1 MSGTFRT
8 SSISPTRGFIAVAT
22 AVLIA
27 AVGTPMYAQVADA
40 TLTGTVTDT
49 SGAAIPGAK
58 VTAKNVGT
66 GQQTTATSSSDG
78 AYTLTTLQP
87 GTYTVTIV
95 RDGFTTSIQ
104 NGLVLSVGQAAT
116 LKGTLQVGATAETV
130 TVSAEGALID
140 QTTAQLSNLVNEH
153 AIKELPLNGRDP
165 ASLVLLSP
173 GITNVLNAPN
183 GSGSLQTTNAF
194 PDETGASA
202 NGGRQGSTY
211 YLLDGV
217 QNIDTYLLL
226 AAPFPNA
233 DATQEFRVI
242 TNNFDAQYGFAP
254 GAVVTIQTKS
264 GANDFHGGIFEF
276 LRNNDLN
283 AGNYFSH
290 AVDPLKRNQ
299 FGGYLGGPIQKDKL
313 FFFGNYQQT
322 NASTLTGTNTT
333 FTPTAAFLAGDFSA
347 VPKTLSAPFH
357 TVNGRPNQV
366 DPALLSPA
374 ALAFAQNLPLGVTP
388 ATGQVTYAG
397 PPEKYTFRE
406 FTGRIDYDLRPNQRL
421 TVRNFLEFVNQ
432 PQGTLN
438 GNVLSNVLGYTGHF
452 YNELITHTW
461 TISPSSVNVLSGAYL
476 QNDFYSAAQVTG
488 KAGTPVCL
496 SQFIQVSDPPGT
508 CYPEGG
514 VSVSNGFGQ
523 PYSSPNRENRRTWTI
538 NDDFSKVLK
547 KHTITLGETALHQF
561 ANEISAYPANPAIG
575 FNGQFTSFGLAD
587 FLLGEA
593 SSFLQGGGE
602 TQNETGILLGIYAQ
616 DAWRITPNLTLTAGV
631 RWEPNLAP
639 SVKNGRGTAFIPGEH
654 SARYPNA
661 PTGLV
666 FPGDPGVDSSLLP
679 HDYKQFGPR
688 IGVAWQPQSLPRT
701 AFRGAFGIFYSP
713 LLYSVYNHTAD
724 TAPFSPTYSFGVT
737 TTPIPFAN
745 PFTAPTSGLNGV
757 NPFPPFAS
765 AGLNPPSTATFPPG
779 LVGVGAVFNR
789 NFRVG
794 TTQSWNASVE
804 QQFGR
809 DYALHLAY
817 VGSQSYHQLLPI
829 DLNPGIYNPQPYILN
844 GALVTPGNGA
854 RTTYPAFSSI
864 LENGSLG
871 TANYHALQ
879 ASLEKRLSQNLQ
891 AQTSFTWSRT
901 EDTFSANAGA
911 SGGRNLPD
919 PFNLRFNFGKS
930 DFNVPIVSVTNFV
943 YTTPALAGH
952 NYLLREAL
960 GGWEVTGIYTLE
972 SGYPFTVTDSQ
983 NNSASQQG
991 GDRADFAPNFQPGVD
1006 FGVHKGGRRQYLA
1019 QYFNPAAFVS
1029 NTPGTFGN
1037 TPRNFFQGPG
1047 INSADIGFI
1056 KNFAIRERGNLQFRW
1071 ETFNTFNHPNFASP
1085 NSDFSSGNFGQITSI
1100 GPIAPRLQ
1108 QAALKLTF

>member
-1 MSGTFRT
+1 MSGIFRPYFLLPRAGT
-8 SSISPTRGFIAVAT
+8 LLAT
-22 AVLIA
+22 AALLIA
-27 AVGTPMYAQVADA
+27 GMPPAHAQVADA
-40 TLTGTVTDT
+40 TLTGTVTDP
-49 SGAAIPGAK
+49 SGASVPTAK
-58 VTAKNVGT
+58 ITAKNTGT
-66 GQQTTATSSSDG
+66 GQESTAVTTADG
-78 AYTLTTLQP
+78 SYTLPTLQP
-87 GTYTVTIV
+87 GTYTVTTAKE
-95 RDGFTTSIQ
+95 GFTTSVQ

-116 LKGTLQVGATAETV
+116 LNATLQVGAAGETV
-130 TVSAEGALID
+130 TVSASGTLID
-140 QTTAQLSNLVNEH
+140 QTTAQLSNLVDER

-173 GITNVLNAPN
+173 GITNVLNTPSGA
-183 GSGSLQTTNAF
+183 GSLQTTNAF

-264 GANDFHGGIFEF
+264 GADQFHGGAFEF
-276 LRNNDLN
+276 LRNSALN

-290 AVDPLKRNQ
+290 AIDPLRRNQ

-313 FFFGNYQQT
+313 FFFFNFQQT
-322 NASTLTGTNTT
+322 NASTSTGTNTT
-333 FTPTAAFLAGDFSA
+333 FTPTAAFLTGDFSA
-347 VPKTLSAPFH
+347 VPQTLRAPFR
-357 TVNGRPNQV
+357 TVNGRANQV

-374 ALAFAQNLPLGVTP
+374 ALAFSQNLPLGLAP
-388 ATGQVTYAG
+388 ATGEVTYAG
-397 PPEKYTFRE
+397 PPERYNFRE

-452 YNELITHTW
+452 YNELVTHTW
-461 TISPSSVNVLSGAYL
+461 TISPTSVNVLTGGYI
-476 QNDFYSAAQVTG
+476 QNDFFSAAQVTSRT
-488 KAGTPVCL
+488 GTPVCL
-496 SQFIQVSDPPGT
+496 SQFIAVSDPVGT

-523 PYSSPNRENRRTWTI
+523 PYSSPNRENRRTWSIT
-538 NDDFSKVLK
+538 DDYSKVLA
-547 KHTITLGETALHQF
+547 KHTLTFGGTGLHQF
-561 ANEISAYPANPAIG
+561 ANEISAYPANASIG
-575 FNGQFTSFGLAD
+575 FNGQFTGFGLAD

-602 TQNETGILLGIYAQ
+602 TQNETGILLGLYAQ
-616 DAWRITPNLTLTAGV
+616 DAWRITPHLTLTGGV
-631 RWEPNLAP
+631 RWEPNLPP
-639 SVKNGRGTAFIPGEH
+639 SVANGRGTAFIPGEH
-654 SARYPNA
+654 STRYPNA

-679 HDYKQFGPR
+679 RDYRQFGPR
-688 IGVAWQPQSLPRT
+688 IGVAWQPQSLPKT

-737 TTPIPFAN
+737 DTPIPFAA
-745 PFTAPTSGLNGV
+745 PFTAATSGLNGV

-765 AGLNPPSTATFPPG
+765 AGQNPPASAVFPPG

-789 NFRVG
+789 NFRLG

-829 DLNPGIYNPQPYILN
+829 DLNPGIYNPTGI
-844 GALVTPGNGA
+844 GAPNGA
-854 RTTYPAFSSI
+854 RATYPAFSSI

-879 ASLEKRLSQNLQ
+879 ASFQKRISQNLQ

-911 SGGRNLPD
+911 SGGRNLPN
-919 PFNLRFNFGKS
+919 PFDIRFNFGKS
-930 DFNVPIVSVTNFV
+930 DFDVPLVSVTNFV
-943 YTTPALAGH
+943 YTTPALAGR
-952 NYLLREAL
+952 NIVLREAL
-960 GGWEVTGIYTLE
+960 GGWEVSGIYSLE
-972 SGYPFTVTDSQ
+972 SGYPFTITDSS

-991 GDRADFAPNFQPGVD
+991 GDRADFAPGFRPGAS
-1006 FGVHKGGRRQYLA
+1006 FGVHQGGRSQFLA
-1019 QYFNPAAFVS
+1019 RYFDTSAFTANPA
-1029 NTPGTFGN
+1029 GTFGN
-1037 TPRNFFQGPG
+1037 TPRNFLQGPG
-1047 INSADIGFI
+1047 INSGDIGFI
-1056 KNFAIRERGNLQFRW
+1056 KNFPIREHGNFQFRW
-1071 ETFNTFNHPNFASP
+1071 ETFNTFNHPNFTNPS
-1085 NSDFSSGNFGQITSI
+1085 SDVNSGNFGQITSI

-1108 QAALKLTF
+1108 QAALKLSF

>member
-1 MSGTFRT
+1 M
-8 SSISPTRGFIAVAT
+8 
-22 AVLIA
+22 
-27 AVGTPMYAQVADA
+27 
-40 TLTGTVTDT
+40 
-49 SGAAIPGAK
+49 
-58 VTAKNVGT
+58 
-66 GQQTTATSSSDG
+66 
-78 AYTLTTLQP
+78 
-87 GTYTVTIV
+87 
-95 RDGFTTSIQ
+95 Q
-104 NGLVLSVGQAAT
+104 N
-116 LKGTLQVGATAETV
+116 
-130 TVSAEGALID
+130 
-140 QTTAQLSNLVNEH
+140 
-153 AIKELPLNGRDP
+153 P
-165 ASLVLLSP
+165 
-173 GITNVLNAPN
+173 
-183 GSGSLQTTNAF
+183 
-194 PDETGASA
+194 
-202 NGGRQGSTY
+202 
-211 YLLDGV
+211 
-217 QNIDTYLLL
+217 DTYLLL

-264 GANDFHGGIFEF
+264 GTNDFHGGIFEF
-276 LRNNDLN
+276 LRNSALN
-283 AGNYFSH
+283 SGNYFSH

-299 FGGYLGGPIQKDKL
+299 FGGYFGGPIQKDKA
-313 FFFGNYQQT
+313 FFFINYQQT

-333 FTPTAAFLAGDFSA
+333 FPPTATFLAGDFSA
-347 VPKTLSAPFH
+347 VPKTLGALFQ
-357 TVNGRPNQV
+357 TINGKPNQIN
-366 DPALLSPA
+366 PALLNASA
-374 ALAFAQNLPLGVTP
+374 VAFAQNLPLGITP
-388 ATGQVTYAG
+388 ATGQVSYAG
-397 PPEKYTFRE
+397 PPEKYTYRE

-421 TVRNFLEFVNQ
+421 TVRNFLEFVNE
-432 PQGTLN
+432 PQGTLP
-438 GNVLSNVLGYTGHF
+438 GNVLTNVFGFTGHF

-461 TISPSSVNVLSGAYL
+461 TISPTSVNVLSGGYL
-476 QNDFYSAAQVTG
+476 ENDFYSTAQVSG
-488 KAGTPVCL
+488 KNGAAVCL
-496 SQFIQVSDPPGT
+496 LQFIQVNDPPGT

-538 NDDFSKVLK
+538 NDDYSKVLTK
-547 KHTITLGETALHQF
+547 NTITVGGTALHQF
-561 ANEISAYPANPAIG
+561 ANEISAYPANASIG
-575 FNGQFTSFGLAD
+575 FNGQYTGFGLAD

-616 DAWRITPNLTLTAGV
+616 DAFRITPNLTLTAGV

-654 SARYPNA
+654 STRYPNA

-666 FPGDPGVDSSLLP
+666 DPGDPGVDSSLLP
-679 HDYKQFGPR
+679 HDYRQFGPR
-688 IGVAWQPQSLPRT
+688 IGVAWQPQSLPKT

-724 TAPFSPTYSFGVT
+724 TAPFSPTYAFNGSSTANGF
-737 TTPIPFAN
+737 IPFSA
-745 PFTAPTSGLNGV
+745 PFTAASSQLNGV
-757 NPFPPFAS
+757 DPFPPFAS
-765 AGLNPPSTATFPPG
+765 VGQNPPATATFPPG

-789 NFRVG
+789 NFRLG

-809 DYALHLAY
+809 DFALHLAY

-829 DLNPGIYNPQPYILN
+829 DLNPGIYNPTGT
-844 GALVTPGNGA
+844 GAANGA

-879 ASLEKRLSQNLQ
+879 ASLEKRLSHNLQ

-919 PFNLRFNFGKS
+919 PFNIRFNFGKS

-943 YTTPALAGH
+943 YTTPSLEGRKP
-952 NYLLREAL
+952 LLREAL
-960 GGWEVTGIYTLE
+960 GGWEITGIYTME
-972 SGYPFTVTDSQ
+972 SGYPFTVTDGA

-991 GDRADFAPNFQPGVD
+991 GDRANFAPNYAPGAD
-1006 FGVHKGGRRQYLA
+1006 FGVHKGGKKQFLA
-1019 QYFNPAAFVS
+1019 QYFNSSAFVA
-1029 NTPGTFGN
+1029 NPGGTFGN

-1047 INSADIGFI
+1047 INSGDIGFI

-1071 ETFNTFNHPNFASP
+1071 ETFNTFNHPNFANP
-1085 NSDFSSGNFGQITSI
+1085 NSDVSSGNVGQITSI
-1100 GPIAPRLQ
+1100 GPVALRLQ